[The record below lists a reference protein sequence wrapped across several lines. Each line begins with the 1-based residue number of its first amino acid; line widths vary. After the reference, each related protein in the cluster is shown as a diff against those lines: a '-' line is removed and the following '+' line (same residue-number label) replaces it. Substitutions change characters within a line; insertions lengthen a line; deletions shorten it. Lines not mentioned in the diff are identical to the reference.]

1 MQFTGFPNRGATGIT
16 GNGNELFR
24 GEFFAFH
31 WKMMQ
36 QLTGL
41 GMSNIAHLSK
51 ALSVCSMSCKGSEQK
66 GTSLSGGGVRIFK

>member
-1 MQFTGFPNRGATGIT
+1 MQFAGLPNRRATGIT

-36 QLTGL
+36 QVAGL

-51 ALSVCSMSCKGSEQK
+51 APSVCSMSGK
-66 GTSLSGGGVRIFK
+66 